1 MSSHRYIDCINL
13 KARKDTVFQKA
24 RDERTGKEFTRILN
38 PHWAEFYYGAM
49 LFCKTVV
56 VVLDDGW
63 QDSDWCFGEWCLFMK
78 HASTT

>member
-1 MSSHRYIDCINL
+1 MFE
-13 KARKDTVFQKA
+13 KARNDS
-24 RDERTGKEFTRILN
+24 TGKEFTRILN

-63 QDSDWCFGEWCLFMK
+63 QDNKSRWNSPIMRQPWKPSAE
-78 HASTT
+78 SEPEP